1 MEKMISKLF
10 SDYLSEQ
17 NIASKSDYSALA
29 KSALQKEKELR
40 NELNEEQTKLFEELF
55 ELTSQ
60 IHFLEVKDAFY
71 TWGKSIKGVCYL
83 ISCWSFLYSGVSKN
97 SIIVISRPSQI
108 FLRVTMPGFLLS
120 PFKMLL
126 IVD

>member
-1 MEKMISKLF
+1 MEKIISKLF

-17 NIASKSDYSALA
+17 SIAADSNYSAIS

-40 NELNEEQTKLFEELF
+40 NKLNIEQTNCFEELF

-71 TWGKSIKGVCYL
+71 YACRLWTKDTKK
-83 ISCWSFLYSGVSKN
+83 F
-97 SIIVISRPSQI
+97 
-108 FLRVTMPGFLLS
+108 VT
-120 PFKMLL
+120 
-126 IVD
+126 

>member
-1 MEKMISKLF
+1 MEKIISKLF

-17 NIASKSDYSALA
+17 DIASKSDYSALA
-29 KSALQKEKELR
+29 QSALQKEKELR

-71 TWGKSIKGVCYL
+71 SACKLGAKA
-83 ISCWSFLYSGVSKN
+83 SKEF
-97 SIIVISRPSQI
+97 VI
-108 FLRVTMPGFLLS
+108 
-120 PFKMLL
+120 
-126 IVD
+126 